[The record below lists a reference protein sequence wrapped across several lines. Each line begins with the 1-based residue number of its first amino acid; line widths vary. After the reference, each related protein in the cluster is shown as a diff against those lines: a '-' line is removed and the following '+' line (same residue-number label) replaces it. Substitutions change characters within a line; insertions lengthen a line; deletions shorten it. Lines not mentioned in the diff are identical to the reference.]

1 MLTFGLAFQDFL
13 ELLFTEISHL
23 LGVVVEASTIQ
34 FRYELFLFHSLAP
47 PCVVFTITIEEK
59 DYK

>member
-13 ELLFTEISHL
+13 ELDLTEFCYL

-34 FRYELFLFHSLAP
+34 FH
-47 PCVVFTITIEEK
+47 
-59 DYK
+59 D